1 MLTTFP
7 LAKSA
12 QAAFDVLQNDGTVVL
27 PSKLGYGFLAISSK
41 AVERLYDLKD
51 RPKTKPSGIL
61 ATPTIFKAI
70 TNSRFAEKVHKL
82 NYPVGILESPVADHP
97 AVIKLPRITKQNG
110 RVAFFFHMDPFFE
123 ELADHA
129 WEHGELITITSANK
143 AGTGNC
149 MRYDDIHPDIKAGAD
164 LIINNDQLTWFN
176 ERKNI
181 DPITA
186 SLIDLREGKMLRKG
200 IFSARIKALAV
211 EQNMITDHLPAK
223 SSPLVVQKYYQSCIY
238 LIASAEKTYQ
248 RIPTI
253 RNVDCLV
260 LDLEDGCPA
269 DRKERARQLIAE
281 YAAKDTFDDNYVAV
295 RLNGLSTLELEKDLQ
310 VDYTPKIR
318 GFALPM
324 LQNAE
329 DVHRFER
336 KIAAMEKRLGLPD
349 KTFKLFPIIETAEA
363 LSNVDAIAKASER
376 SVAMFLGHADLFGEL
391 YSKRNKE
398 NLHTVRM
405 LYLKAARAAGIA
417 AFDTPWENVK
427 DLNGLEEDAKDGQAI
442 GLDGKVA
449 LSFEQLEII
458 NRTFGLSTEEKET
471 YERLLSK
478 YTGGCQ
484 IIEGV
489 FVAPPI
495 VKRFRQE
502 LKKRVYDSLRLT
514 GDSTHGK
521 TISYGLDYRNAFPG
535 QIIQSPYETTV
546 DESFITQWQSMV
558 QTGNPLETSRH
569 FCEQLGMHGR
579 LIPFHNLVNLGLCL
593 IVETF
598 SESSLFHLGISNV
611 VYEYPVYAG
620 DTVRSVMI
628 IDDIVPSSNKK
639 YTIFKT
645 RMIMVNQNNQR
656 VVSMNRN
663 SLFKYILPSDLKPAR
678 EQKRHA
684 DFRLF
689 AQKGEAHLRASI
701 LSAVKRIDH
710 PMLKKQPAFKAKEL
724 ILHSLARPM
733 GLSNSLAYST
743 LYKNTHPLHIN
754 SARYGMDGLV
764 VCGGF
769 IIPVIHG
776 IASRDIR
783 FAMDQEIVDTMHINS
798 IHHEDCIGAMSYIV
812 DREER
817 MDGIE
822 CLTIRTFGLKNID
835 AERDLKDLDIPNE
848 LLQSNQI
855 KPREIELIC
864 KTYAPELHHK
874 ICARMTWKIWRKM

>member
-1 MLTTFP
+1 MLTTYP
-7 LAKSA
+7 LTKSTKA
-12 QAAFDVLQNDGTVVL
+12 VFEILQNGGTVVL
-27 PSKLGYGFLAISSK
+27 PSKLGYGFLAIDSK
-41 AVERLYDLKD
+41 AVERLYELKE
-51 RPKTKPSGIL
+51 RPKTKPSGVL
-61 ATPTIFKAI
+61 ATPRIFKTVTASKFTDKI
-70 TNSRFAEKVHKL
+70 DKL
-82 NYPVGILESPVADHP
+82 TYPVGVLESPIPNHP
-97 AVIKLPRITKQNG
+97 AVVGLPWVTKQN
-110 RVAFFFHMDPFFE
+110 RRIAFFFNMDPFFA
-123 ELADHA
+123 ELAEEA
-129 WEHGELITITSANK
+129 WEHGKLITITSANK

-149 MRYDDIHPDIKAGAD
+149 MHYDDIHPDIKAGTD
-164 LIINNDQLTWFN
+164 LIIADDQLTWFN
-176 ERKNI
+176 ERKSI

-211 EQNMITDHLPAK
+211 EHNMITDHLQGN
-223 SSPLVVQKYYQSCIY
+223 SSELAVQKYYQSCIY

-248 RIPTI
+248 RIPNI
-253 RNVDCLV
+253 QNVDCLV
-260 LDLEDGCPA
+260 LDLEDGCPIEKK
-269 DRKERARQLIAE
+269 DQARTLIAK
-281 YAAKDTFDDNYVAV
+281 YAKNNTFDNNYVAV
-295 RLNGLSTLELEKDLQ
+295 RLNGLDSIELAKDLQ
-310 VDYTPKIR
+310 TDFTEKIR

-324 LQNAE
+324 LRTAE
-329 DVHRFER
+329 DVHRFEH

-363 LSNVDAIAKASER
+363 LSNVDAIAKASDR

-391 YSKRNKE
+391 YSKRSKE

-427 DLNGLEEDAKDGQAI
+427 DLNGLEKDAKDGQEI

-458 NRTFGLSTEEKET
+458 NRTFGLSTDEKET

-478 YTGGCQ
+478 YKGGCQ

-502 LKKRVYDSLRLT
+502 LKKRVYNSFRLPE
-514 GDSTHGK
+514 DSTHGK
-521 TISYGLDYRNAFPG
+521 TMRYGLDYKNAFPG
-535 QIIQSPYETTV
+535 QIIQSPYETTI

-569 FCEQLGMHGR
+569 FCEQLGMRGR
-579 LIPFHNLVNLGLCL
+579 LIPFQNLVNLGLCL

-611 VYEYPVYAG
+611 IYEYPVFAG
-620 DTVRSVMI
+620 DTIRSVMI

-663 SLFKYILPSDLKPAR
+663 SLFKYIDPNDVKPAR
-678 EQKRHA
+678 EQKRHR
-684 DFRLF
+684 DFHLF
-689 AQKGEAHLRASI
+689 ATKGEAHLRASI
-701 LSAVKRIDH
+701 LSAVKRIKH
-710 PMLKKQPAFKAKEL
+710 PILEKQPSFKADEL

-754 SARYGMDGLV
+754 SARYSMDGLV

-769 IIPVIHG
+769 VIPVIHG

-783 FAMDQEIVDTMHINS
+783 FAMDQEIVDTMHVNS

-812 DREER
+812 DVEKR

-822 CLTIRTFGLKNID
+822 CLTIRTFGLKNVD
-835 AERDLKDLDIPNE
+835 PENDLKGIDIPNE
-848 LLQSNQI
+848 LLKSSQI

-874 ICARMTWKIWRKM
+874 ICARMTWKMWRKV